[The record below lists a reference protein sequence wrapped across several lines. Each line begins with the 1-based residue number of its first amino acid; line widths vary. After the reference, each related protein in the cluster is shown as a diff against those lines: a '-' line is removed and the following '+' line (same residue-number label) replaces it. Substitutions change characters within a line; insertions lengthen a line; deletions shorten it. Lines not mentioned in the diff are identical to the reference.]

1 MKEEEYQLR
10 RDVDQKRDAVLQ
22 KMDSVLSQ
30 AKDFE
35 QQMYSFL
42 SDFTFFFI
50 VLGWKYVNAK
60 IH

>member
-42 SDFTFFFI
+42 SNFTFFFI
-50 VLGWKYVNAK
+50 VLDWK
-60 IH
+60 